1 MVWLSFSQ
9 FHGCWECF
17 NMRMHILDDS
27 QQLQVQS
34 YNATDLVLFISLDF
48 SFRFNLASPVKS
60 WLTDKP

>member
-1 MVWLSFSQ
+1 
-9 FHGCWECF
+9 
-17 NMRMHILDDS
+17 MRMHILDDS